1 MNPIWKVYKS
11 KVLKTLNP
19 DLEEYTEE
27 EVENKKLIFHLQISP
42 ADVLLSLIRVCV
54 PQIQVCVCQVWALM
68 SDQVKRKQAGESADL
83 GSIPH
88 RH

>member
-19 DLEEYTEE
+19 DLEEYAEE

-42 ADVLLSLIRVCV
+42 TDVLLCDLKGTTNPKS
-54 PQIQVCVCQVWALM
+54 AL
-68 SDQVKRKQAGESADL
+68 L
-83 GSIPH
+83 L
-88 RH
+88 